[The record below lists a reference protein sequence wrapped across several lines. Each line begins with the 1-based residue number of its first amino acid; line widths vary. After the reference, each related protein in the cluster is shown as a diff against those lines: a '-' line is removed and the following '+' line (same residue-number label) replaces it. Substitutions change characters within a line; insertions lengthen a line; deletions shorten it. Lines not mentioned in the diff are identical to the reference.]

1 MAWDGISNEMLT
13 HSSPKLRFTILTLF
27 NLLFKSEQFPEIWK
41 ENVITPIFKQGEKY
55 DPNNYRGIRVSSNL
69 GKLFCS
75 IINDKFIQF
84 IQEHKILNNCQ
95 IGFMPR
101 RRTSNYIYTLSI
113 LIQKYVHQSKQ
124 GQFFGCFIDL
134 KKSLWLSMAPWTF
147 TKTNSKR
154 NRRGDK
160 WHHKGHI
167 QWEQML
173 CQNQWKT
180 DWLFPVKTA
189 ASARL
194 FLISILTNWHQHLI
208 SPLVLVWPS
217 RAEKSNASCMQTIF
231 CCCRLMKRGC
241 TKVSQ
246 LEKITVQTGPYH

>member
-1 MAWDGISNEMLT
+1 MKSLKNKKSSGLDGISNEMLT

-27 NLLFKSEQFPEIWK
+27 NLLLKSGQFPEIWK

-134 KKSLWLSMAPWTF
+134 KKAFDWV
-147 TKTNSKR
+147 
-154 NRRGDK
+154 
-160 WHHKGHI
+160 WHHGLLLKLI
-167 QWEQML
+167 QSGIGGETNDIIKDIYNGNK
-173 CQNQWKT
+173 CCVKINEKRT
-180 DWLFPVKTA
+180 DYF
-189 ASARL
+189 
-194 FLISILTNWHQHLI
+194 
-208 SPLVLVWPS
+208 PS
-217 RAEKSNASCMQTIF
+217 RLQPQPDSF
-231 CCCRLMKRGC
+231 
-241 TKVSQ
+241 
-246 LEKITVQTGPYH
+246 